1 MGYDVL
7 DKLELKSDRLEAAQG
22 SLKRKW
28 GLLPLK
34 LAYINTLRISCYQLQ

>member
-22 SLKRKW
+22 SLKRKL
-28 GLLPLK
+28 GLPTSK
-34 LAYINTLRISCYQLQ
+34 ISLHKHP